1 MEAIQDGTIIIISL
15 VIITLLSYPL
25 ILSSSV
31 Q

>member
-1 MEAIQDGTIIIISL
+1 MEAIQDGTIIIISF